1 MRLTRP
7 SRKSTLG
14 SHGSTEMRKV
24 GVERFQNKFWWRWER
39 SSASDAFDD
48 GFLMAIGIT
57 GVSEPIPK
65 LTSLTPHKSIVHHF
79 SLTCRVFGC
88 VSEHRKRS
96 KSIIVFFFVLLVFTT
111 RYNWWDPP
119 RIDESRFV
127 SWQHLWRAH
136 LVDWRAAIICN
147 CMSGLLISINLV
159 IEYFALQRLEY
170 DGSFTYLE
178 VKKYAATLF
187 FWRGDRHL
195 GMTQITRKD
204 EFGLFGYLHYCYVCS
219 DGSVTAAF

>member
-1 MRLTRP
+1 M
-7 SRKSTLG
+7 TLR
-14 SHGSTEMRKV
+14 EV
-24 GVERFQNKFWWRWER
+24 
-39 SSASDAFDD
+39 
-48 GFLMAIGIT
+48 IGIGRIRWWISDGYRHHRCLRT
-57 GVSEPIPK
+57 NTQTHVIDTPQKYSSSFQFNVSCFWVCFWTQETIQ
-65 LTSLTPHKSIVHHF
+65 INNCF
-79 SLTCRVFGC
+79 
-88 VSEHRKRS
+88 
-96 KSIIVFFFVLLVFTT
+96 FFFVLLVFTT

-159 IEYFALQRLEY
+159 IEYFALQRVEY

>member
-1 MRLTRP
+1 M
-7 SRKSTLG
+7 TLR
-14 SHGSTEMRKV
+14 EV
-24 GVERFQNKFWWRWER
+24 
-39 SSASDAFDD
+39 
-48 GFLMAIGIT
+48 IGIGHIRWWISDGYSIA

-65 LTSLTPHKSIVHHF
+65 LTSLTPHKSIVHH
-79 SLTCRVFGC
+79 SNLTCRVFGC

-96 KSIIVFFFVLLVFTT
+96 KSIIVFFFVFLVFTT

-136 LVDWRAAIICN
+136 LVDWRVAVIRN

-159 IEYFALQRLEY
+159 IEYFALQRVEY
-170 DGSFTYLE
+170 DGSFTLE

-204 EFGLFGYLHYCYVCS
+204 EFGFFGYLHYCYVCS